1 MLDVTGFARSASG
14 VNMNFESYLDM
25 VELEVGKRI
34 EIFWKVTLPPILS
47 VNLRVRI
54 ARFVTVKRGSRES

>member
-34 EIFWKVTLPPILS
+34 ADFLEGNIAPNPLCESSCTYCPVRYCERRLS
-47 VNLRVRI
+47 
-54 ARFVTVKRGSRES
+54 